1 MMTISE
7 FKDCLTSLAL
17 SQTEAARLLS
27 VSPRTVR
34 RWAEIPHQIPGPVEQ
49 ALRAWLHL
57 GRLGLAWRPDVVA
70 VGEEDIAKQIER
82 YREHA
87 IELDSLLQRVK
98 ARGGPANSWNIDLK
112 RCQAQL
118 GPLRVSFHRLRNGGF
133 SPSFYSGPLH
143 ETTLLEDAYFCI
155 AEAIASEGSEF

>member
-1 MMTISE
+1 MTSSE
-7 FKDCLTSLAL
+7 FKECLTRLAL

-34 RWAEIPHQIPGPVEQ
+34 RWIEIPNQIPGPVEQ

-57 GRLGLAWRPDVVA
+57 DRLGLAWRPDVIA
-70 VGEEDIAKQIER
+70 VGEEEIAKQITR

-98 ARGGPANSWNIDLK
+98 ARGGPATRWQVDLK
-112 RCQAQL
+112 RCQALL

-143 ETTLLEDAYFCI
+143 DTTLLEDAYVCI
-155 AEAIASEGSEF
+155 ADAIASA